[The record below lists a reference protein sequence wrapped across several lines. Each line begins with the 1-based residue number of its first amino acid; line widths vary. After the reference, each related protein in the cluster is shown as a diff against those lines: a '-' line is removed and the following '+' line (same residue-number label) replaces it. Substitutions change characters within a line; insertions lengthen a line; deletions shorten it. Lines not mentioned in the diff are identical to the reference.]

1 MSSKLEELENA
12 EAHASSI
19 AMDLEVITHE
29 KENLA
34 KRVATLEAEHEHLK
48 TKLASESE
56 TKRAKEAENEIL
68 VQELDKKEADLVD
81 LRRILHQYEDNVSS
95 ITAELTAKENE
106 LIALKETLGDDSPLI
121 DISEAKAKLK
131 SAEEEAS
138 GLKSRVESLSLENQ
152 TISGEQFSNNVPFQ
166 QWIDID
172 RCSVHRST
180 RQYQEGIH
188 RSQREEG

>member
-1 MSSKLEELENA
+1 MENA
-12 EAHASSI
+12 EAHASSL
-19 AMDLEVITHE
+19 ALDLEVITHE

-34 KRVATLEAEHEHLK
+34 KRVATLESEHEHLK
-48 TKLASESE
+48 AKLVSESE
-56 TKRAKEAENEIL
+56 TKRAKEAENERL

-138 GLKSRVESLSLENQ
+138 GLKSRVESLGLENQ
-152 TISGEQFSNNVPFQ
+152 TLSGE
-166 QWIDID
+166 
-172 RCSVHRST
+172 H
-180 RQYQEGIH
+180 
-188 RSQREEG
+188 